1 MDTVAEGE
9 FDRSQLLPEDGLKVE
24 PSETP
29 EDSKPPE
36 PEIAILTS
44 GKLLIIPESVY
55 ADFPGVKGFKV
66 DREKGRIVL
75 TPIRDAV
82 VVPVIPGKA
91 LTIPEEVIAQYKDI
105 DSFEVRIEGQRIILE
120 PMRDGQFVRTAEEL
134 PAIDEIRRH
143 IAAQG
148 IAEQDVADA
157 VKWARARRR
166 RFRRCRPAGRPGL
179 S

>member
-9 FDRSQLLPEDGLKVE
+9 FDRSQLLPEDGLKLE

-55 ADFPGVKGFKV
+55 DDFPGVKGFKV

-75 TPIRDAV
+75 TPIPPSDA
-82 VVPVIPGKA
+82 
-91 LTIPEEVIAQYKDI
+91 T
-105 DSFEVRIEGQRIILE
+105 
-120 PMRDGQFVRTAEEL
+120 
-134 PAIDEIRRH
+134 IDEIRRH

-148 IAEQDVADA
+148 ITEQDVTDA

-166 RFRRCRPAGRPGL
+166 RFRRCWPAGRPGL